1 MEPYIILDGVSKS
14 FRSVEVLKPLSIE
27 FEEGLIHGIVGRNG
41 SGKTVMMKLILGFL
55 KPTQG
60 TVTVGKKRVGKDVDF
75 PQDVGAIIEN
85 VDFIPYLNAYDNLY
99 NLAAIRH
106 RITKEDVK
114 QVLETVG
121 LGDTGRKKVAKFSL
135 GMRQRLAIA
144 QAIMEKPK
152 LIILDSHRVMK
163 NPILII
169 GGEPMNGLDKRGVEE
184 MRQIFLNLKAEGT
197 TILLASHNMEDIR
210 CLCDKVYEMDAGV
223 LTPIDGVS

>member
-1 MEPYIILDGVSKS
+1 MKMME
-14 FRSVEVLKPLSIE
+14 
-27 FEEGLIHGIVGRNG
+27 
-41 SGKTVMMKLILGFL
+41 VMMAKKKKLSQLTEDLHIYPQVL
-55 KPTQG
+55 
-60 TVTVGKKRVGKDVDF
+60 VNVMVKDKAVAQADA
-75 PQDVGAIIEN
+75 DVQ
-85 VDFIPYLNAYDNLY
+85 
-99 NLAAIRH
+99 AAISKVAER
-106 RITKEDVK
+106 
-114 QVLETVG
+114 

-152 LIILDSHRVMK
+152 LIILD
-163 NPILII
+163 
-169 GGEPMNGLDKRGVEE
+169 EPMNGLDKRGVEE

>member
-1 MEPYIILDGVSKS
+1 MEPYIVLDGVSKS

-41 SGKTVMMKLILGFL
+41 SG
-55 KPTQG
+55 TQG

-152 LIILDSHRVMK
+152 LIILD
-163 NPILII
+163 
-169 GGEPMNGLDKRGVEE
+169 EPMNGLDKRGVEE